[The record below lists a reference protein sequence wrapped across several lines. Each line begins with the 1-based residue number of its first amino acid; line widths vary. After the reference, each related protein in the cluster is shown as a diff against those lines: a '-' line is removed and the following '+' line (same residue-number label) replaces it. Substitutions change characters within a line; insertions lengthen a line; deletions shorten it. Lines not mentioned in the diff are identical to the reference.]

1 MADEWWDELWE
12 ALGEQERAII
22 RQMARWEQHTFL
34 TRMGEAVADVTQRV
48 QELNGDP
55 GTVTVKLKVAP
66 SGPNN
71 PLMALTAK
79 ITQVMPGHKPLGAH
93 GYFVGGQWF
102 ERDPN
107 APVLGEGR
115 ATVRDVERRL
125 ADRPTQNRRV
135 REDND
140 DGR

>member
-1 MADEWWDELWE
+1 MAEDWWEELWDS
-12 ALGEQERAII
+12 LGEQERAIV

-34 TRMGEAVADVTQRV
+34 TRIAEAVADVTQRV
-48 QELNGDP
+48 QELNDT
-55 GTVTVKLKVAP
+55 GTVTVKLKIMTSA
-66 SGPNN
+66 PNN
-71 PLMALTAK
+71 PLMVLGTK
-79 ITQVMPGHKPLGAH
+79 ITQVMPGHKSLGAH
-93 GYFVGGQWF
+93 GYFVDGQWF

-135 REDND
+135 VREND
-140 DGR
+140 D